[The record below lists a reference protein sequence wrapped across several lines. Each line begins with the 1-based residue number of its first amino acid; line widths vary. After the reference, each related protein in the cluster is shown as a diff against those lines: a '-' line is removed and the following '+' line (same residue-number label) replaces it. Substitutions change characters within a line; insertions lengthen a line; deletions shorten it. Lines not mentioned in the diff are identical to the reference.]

1 VTAVSRNEV
10 ILGLATLVLVV
21 FSLFVSM
28 VLPRWSPDFP
38 ARGLRFFAILC
49 VLLVAG
55 MLAAVE
61 VFGVEQEV
69 ESARAEEE
77 HADTGGLDTGATQ
90 TAPTGTEEGD
100 QPEQPLEGDPAAGK
114 ELFAAN
120 GCGGCHVLEDAG
132 ASGTAG
138 PDLDS
143 LQPGYEESVEQITN
157 GGGGMPAFGDQL
169 SEDEIKS
176 LAAYIVE
183 ATSGS

>member
-1 VTAVSRNEV
+1 MSRNEV
-10 ILGLATLVLVV
+10 ILGLAALVLVV

-28 VLPRWSPDFP
+28 VLPRWRPDFP
-38 ARGLRFFAILC
+38 ARGLRFFALLC

-61 VFGVEQEV
+61 VFGVEKEA

-77 HADTGGLDTGATQ
+77 RADTGGLDTGATQ

-100 QPEQPLEGDPAAGK
+100 QPEAPAEGDPAQGK

-120 GCGGCHVLEDAG
+120 GCGGCHLLEDAG
-132 ASGTAG
+132 ASGTSG
-138 PDLDS
+138 PSLDS
-143 LQPGYEESVEQITN
+143 LQPGYEESVEQITD

-169 SEDEIKS
+169 SEEEIKS
-176 LAAYIVE
+176 LAAYIVQ
-183 ATSGS
+183 ATGG

>member
-1 VTAVSRNEV
+1 MTRNEV
-10 ILGLATLVLVV
+10 ILGLAALVLVV

-28 VLPRWSPDFP
+28 VLPRWRPDFP
-38 ARGLRFFAILC
+38 ARSLRFFAVLC

-61 VFGVEQEV
+61 VFGVEKEA

-77 HADTGGLDTGATQ
+77 KADTGALDTGATQ
-90 TAPTGTEEGD
+90 TAPTETEQGD
-100 QPEQPLEGDPAAGK
+100 EPAQPAEGDPAAGK

-120 GCGGCHVLEDAG
+120 GCGGCHALEDAG
-132 ASGTAG
+132 TSGTSG

-143 LQPGYEESVEQITN
+143 LQPSYDESVEQITN

-176 LAAYIVE
+176 LAAYIVQ
-183 ATSGS
+183 ATTGS

>member
-1 VTAVSRNEV
+1 MTRNEV

-28 VLPRWSPDFP
+28 AIPRWRPDFP
-38 ARGLRFFAILC
+38 GRRLRFFAVLC
-49 VLLVAG
+49 VLVVAG

-61 VFGVEQEV
+61 MFGVEREA

-77 HADTGGLDTGATQ
+77 RADTGGLDTGATQ

-100 QPEQPLEGDPAAGK
+100 EPEEPVEGDPAAGK

-132 ASGTAG
+132 ATGTAG
-138 PDLDS
+138 PSLDS

-157 GGGGMPAFGDQL
+157 GGGGMPAFADQL

>member
-1 VTAVSRNEV
+1 MSTNEV
-10 ILGLATLVLVV
+10 ILGLATLLLVA

-28 VLPRWSPDFP
+28 VLPRWRPDFP
-38 ARGLRFFAILC
+38 GRSLRFFAVLC

-61 VFGVEQEV
+61 VFGVEKEV

-77 HADTGGLDTGATQ
+77 KRDTGGLDTGATQ
-90 TAPTGTEEGD
+90 TAPTGTEEGE
-100 QPEQPLEGDPAAGK
+100 QPEQPVEGDPAAGK

-120 GCGGCHVLEDAG
+120 GCGGCHALEDAS
-132 ASGTAG
+132 AAGTSG

-143 LQPGYEESVEQITN
+143 LQPSYDESVEQITN

-169 SEDEIKS
+169 SEEDIKS
-176 LAAYIVE
+176 LAAYIVQ
-183 ATSGS
+183 ATTGS

>member
-1 VTAVSRNEV
+1 MTRNEL
-10 ILGLATLVLVV
+10 ILGLATLVVVV

-28 VLPRWSPDFP
+28 VIPRWRPDFP
-38 ARGLRFFAILC
+38 GKSLRFFAVLC

-61 VFGVEQEV
+61 LFGVEREA

-77 HADTGGLDTGATQ
+77 RADTGGLDTGATQ

-100 QPEQPLEGDPAAGK
+100 EPEEPVEGDPAAGK

-120 GCGGCHVLEDAG
+120 GCGGCHVLADAG
-132 ASGTAG
+132 ATGTAG
-138 PDLDS
+138 PSLDS

-176 LAAYIVE
+176 LAAYVVQ
-183 ATSGS
+183 ATTGS

>member
-1 VTAVSRNEV
+1 MSRNEI

-28 VLPRWSPDFP
+28 LLPRWRPDFP
-38 ARGLRFFAILC
+38 AKSLRFFAVLC

-61 VFGVEQEV
+61 VFGVEKEA

-77 HADTGGLDTGATQ
+77 MADTGGVDTGATL
-90 TAPTGTEEGD
+90 TAPTSTGEGD
-100 QPEQPLEGDPAAGK
+100 QPEEPAEGDPVAGK

-138 PDLDS
+138 PNLDS
-143 LQPGYEESVEQITN
+143 VQPGYEESVEQITN

-169 SEDEIKS
+169 SEEDIQS
-176 LAAYIVE
+176 LAAYVVQ
-183 ATSGS
+183 ATGGS

>member
-1 VTAVSRNEV
+1 MSRNEV
-10 ILGLATLVLVV
+10 ILGVAALVLVV

-28 VLPRWSPDFP
+28 VVPRWRADFP
-38 ARGLRFFAILC
+38 GRSLRFFAVLC

-61 VFGVEQEV
+61 VFGVEKEAG
-69 ESARAEEE
+69 SARAEEE
-77 HADTGGLDTGATQ
+77 KADTGGLDTGATQ

-100 QPEQPLEGDPAAGK
+100 QPEEPAEGDPAAGK

-143 LQPGYEESVEQITN
+143 LQPSYDESVAQITN

-169 SEDEIKS
+169 SEDEIRN
-176 LAAYIVE
+176 LAAYVVQ
-183 ATSGS
+183 ATGGS